1 MHCITR
7 RPSALRGSQLSTRTG
22 TAEATDVAEI
32 ETATEMAETAETVEM
47 PEAEKGEEVEIEMP
61 EEAHEAIHR
70 QTSASSA
77 AHLVIGL
84 KTVQINGQ
92 EEGGADLEIE
102 TEMLIEEKDDA
113 SSARE
118 KVIRQETAK
127 RKEAEI
133 TEMAAMVEQE
143 AIHQDTEGGAET
155 EVIHETEGEEESTRD
170 DPSLTTAETATTV
183 AEPTRAEGRLSQDP
197 HLEQRDTTTTRKDQ
211 QAAPN
216 LREDIIAAE
225 AETHQEAETTTAEA
239 ETRAPTSRSV
249 AMSRSS
255 QEMKEEPDLMLHLR
269 ALVAL

>member
-1 MHCITR
+1 
-7 RPSALRGSQLSTRTG
+7 
-22 TAEATDVAEI
+22 
-32 ETATEMAETAETVEM
+32 
-47 PEAEKGEEVEIEMP
+47 
-61 EEAHEAIHR
+61 
-70 QTSASSA
+70 
-77 AHLVIGL
+77 
-84 KTVQINGQ
+84 
-92 EEGGADLEIE
+92 
-102 TEMLIEEKDDA
+102 MLIEEKDDA

-133 TEMAAMVEQE
+133 TEMAAMVEQEDTQDPAVITRETGTEAEETE

-183 AEPTRAEGRLSQDP
+183 AEPTRVEGRLSQDP